1 MTLFVDSSEYIGAL
15 SSNTGLRVAITNFGE
30 KPNVESQSVAASV
43 GDATIINVKAQK
55 TVRLG
60 GKFGKCV
67 NNYPISLG
75 FNRSVMDEVP
85 YSQSYCNEL
94 CLVKHVADE
103 CLCGE
108 QNFRSSV
115 FDDPRL
121 ESLPK
126 CSISNNEETDCRERI
141 YRAFKEKEFSCPCE
155 LPCTSVKHD
164 IDASRSTWPS
174 KAYSSYLATNL
185 IKNRRHNGDL
195 RSFLKDLSNCSQSH
209 IHQRIR
215 DNFARVEIFFQS
227 SMNKKITEKPAYSFS
242 DLLSDFG
249 GNISLWLGWS
259 IFALIE
265 VLIFLL
271 RCIEAFYTSVKPS
284 SPRSATQVTSDQ
296 TDPPTESGSKSK
308 RIVDNAKG

>member
-1 MTLFVDSSEYIGAL
+1 MVFLGV
-15 SSNTGLRVAITNFGE
+15 RVAITDHWE
-30 KPNVESQSVAASV
+30 KPKVQSQSVAASV

-55 TVRLG
+55 TERLG

-67 NNYPISLG
+67 NKFPNSFGISKT
-75 FNRSVMDEVP
+75 FIEERP
-85 YSQSYCNEL
+85 YSQSWCNEL
-94 CLVKHVADE
+94 CLVKQVADQ

-108 QNFRSSV
+108 QNFKPAAFNDS
-115 FDDPRL
+115 RL
-121 ESLPK
+121 ESLPQ
-126 CSISNNEETDCRERI
+126 CSLMNNDHIECRERI

-155 LPCTSVKHD
+155 LPCTSVEHD

-185 IKNRRHNGDL
+185 IKKGHP
-195 RSFLKDLSNCSQSH
+195 RSKVRSLFKDLSNYSQSH
-209 IHQRIR
+209 IQQSIR

-227 SMNKKITEKPAYSFS
+227 SMYKKITEKPAYSFS

-271 RCIEAFYTSVKPS
+271 RCIEAFYTSVKSS

-296 TDPPTESGSKSK
+296 TDPPTESGSKST
-308 RIVDNAKG
+308 RIVDNA